1 MLAGGLPCSCI
12 QHWPND
18 GPASETLGRR
28 WASAVCLLMAQCLPA
43 SAWHTLILHSSCYNL
58 ISPLRAD
65 FPDLQYDCQGIGLM
79 QSSKLPVV
87 FHRRRQI
94 QLGDSSAVESHL
106 YDPISRCDNWLLWAI
121 CPIWCFAGRRVGGA
135 VVKLGINTARSWRL
149 GRLPPP
155 HPPWRSQEDWPS
167 SRMDEWG
174 FGHFVHLQAKLGHEN
189 LEPSSFRS
197 RLSTILKLYEIVS
210 LKPEFQQRGTNSW
223 SPTWRATV
231 LTTAPVPPPSFS
243 TKNIVVRFACSQQS
257 NDLRQIGLSDIEK
270 WLPHQSPLDQ

>member
-1 MLAGGLPCSCI
+1 MLAGGFPCSCI

-135 VVKLGINTARSWRL
+135 VVKLGINTVRSWRL
-149 GRLPPP
+149 GRSPPP
-155 HPPWRSQEDWPS
+155 LPHGEIRKTGLPQEWTNGVLATLCTC
-167 SRMDEWG
+167 RLNW
-174 FGHFVHLQAKLGHEN
+174 A
-189 LEPSSFRS
+189 R
-197 RLSTILKLYEIVS
+197 RTLSTVVS
-210 LKPEFQQRGTNSW
+210 DLC
-223 SPTWRATV
+223 SP
-231 LTTAPVPPPSFS
+231 
-243 TKNIVVRFACSQQS
+243 QY
-257 NDLRQIGLSDIEK
+257 
-270 WLPHQSPLDQ
+270 